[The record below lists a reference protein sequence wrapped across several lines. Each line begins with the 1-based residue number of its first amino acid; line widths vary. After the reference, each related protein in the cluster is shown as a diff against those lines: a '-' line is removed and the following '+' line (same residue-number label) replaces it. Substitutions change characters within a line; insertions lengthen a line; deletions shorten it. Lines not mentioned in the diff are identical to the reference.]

1 MGQRH
6 LRNFVQEHEIIV
18 DSAAVA
24 DLLDAFYVDCLYFIG
39 AHVFTI
45 VDYKVSSFLSKPPYL
60 LVKNTSFLDFI
71 QEVPTNQGASF
82 LVVWSSNASRIS

>member
-18 DSAAVA
+18 ESAAVA

-39 AHVFTI
+39 AMSLRLLITKLVLFVQNRPI
-45 VDYKVSSFLSKPPYL
+45 CWSKTL
-60 LVKNTSFLDFI
+60 LF
-71 QEVPTNQGASF
+71 
-82 LVVWSSNASRIS
+82 